1 MALSVAG
8 FARILLM
15 TIGVSGALVAQA
27 TATLEP
33 MREREL
39 GGVEARTGVNL
50 HFSSVVIENQ
60 GGRMRFTPDRLN
72 TPDNFIELGAMGGDT
87 RYDGR
92 LSIEAKK
99 YASPQR
105 HWYVKDTAKFRKGAA
120 GMLGLGID
128 WYYEHERTEE
138 YKVDKGR
145 FYVTPAE
152 LRGVDAVVLTM
163 DNGPAPFSVQNST
176 MALGFSAEGNFTD
189 GMGEVN
195 PIQEGMLAVD
205 TGTLSISGVKNMGQ
219 QVTIYPIS
227 TIDNYVSGVGVAL
240 EIRSKTSIDD
250 VSLTRDI
257 GGVTFTNAR
266 FMGIH
271 MRESFSQELHDQYW
285 KWGGMDKDYFASD
298 APSEYFDSTYDPDG
312 YFEDAFNGGHEM
324 LPLSL
329 VREPYSG
336 GPDYYNM
343 YDGFML
349 NGNINQVDFIDRVSG
364 KKMTLD
370 HGQITSPDEITGDS
384 FDDPDDLDDDY
395 QIYNQSMADNIAIK
409 ERPMTLQVKTG
420 RTYKSFDPA
429 TGQLE
434 NFYDDRS
441 YIAINWPRHGSLR
454 VEEVQGFL
462 SKPDEWPYNHFGTS
476 LGSMVLDGMRAKKT
490 YIEIPGR
497 REMYAIT
504 EQNINTSDPNNWV
517 RHPYLY
523 EAGKLPDEM
532 NPNGLP
538 AGQAEW
544 DPVGRGQL
552 DFLNKLGH
560 VTETGGRWDLYSVQ
574 KVHGGQT
581 FDFWHIYEPPY
592 PGGQARWTPDH

>member
-15 TIGVSGALVAQA
+15 SIGALVALVAQA
-27 TATLEP
+27 TATPEP
-33 MREREL
+33 MREWEL

-50 HFSSVVIENQ
+50 DFSHVVIERRD
-60 GGRMRFTPDRLN
+60 GVTRFTPDRLN
-72 TPDNFIELGAMGGDT
+72 TPDNFIELGAMGGET
-87 RYDGR
+87 HYDGR
-92 LSIEAKK
+92 VSIEAKR
-99 YASPQR
+99 YESPQR
-105 HWYVKDTAKFRKGAA
+105 HWYIKDTAKVRKGEA
-120 GMLGLGID
+120 GMIGLGID
-128 WYYEHERTEE
+128 WYYKHKRTEE

-152 LRGVDAVVLTM
+152 LRGVDAVVLSM
-163 DNGPAPFSVQNST
+163 GNGLDPFSTQNRT
-176 MALGFSAEGNFTD
+176 MALGFSANGTFTD
-189 GMGEVN
+189 AMEAGH
-195 PIQEGMLAVD
+195 PIKEGVLAVD
-205 TGTLSISGVKNMGQ
+205 TGTLSISGMKNMGQ
-219 QVTIYPIS
+219 QVTLYPLS
-227 TIDNYVSGVGVAL
+227 SIDDYVSGMGVAL
-240 EIRSKTSIDD
+240 EIRSKTTIDD
-250 VSLTRDI
+250 VSLTREVD
-257 GGVTFTNAR
+257 GVTFTNAR

-271 MRESFSQELHDQYW
+271 MRESFSQELHDQYR
-285 KWGGMDKDYFASD
+285 KWGDMDKDYFASD

-312 YFEDAFNGGHEM
+312 YFEDAFNGGHAM
-324 LPLSL
+324 LPRSL

-336 GPDYYNM
+336 GPDYHNM

-349 NGNINQVDFIDRVSG
+349 NGNINQVDFNDRISG
-364 KKMTLD
+364 KKLVLD
-370 HGQITSPDEITGDS
+370 HGQITSPDVITGKN

-395 QIYNQSMADNIAIK
+395 QVHNQSMADRIAIK
-409 ERPMTLQVKTG
+409 ERPMTLQVKKG

-434 NFYDDRS
+434 DFYDDRS
-441 YIAINWPRHGSLR
+441 YIAMNWPRHGSVR
-454 VEEVQGFL
+454 VEELQGFL
-462 SKPDEWPYNHFGTS
+462 SKPDEWPYNHFGPS
-476 LGSMVLDGMRAKKT
+476 LGSVILDGMRAKKT

-504 EQNINTSDPNNWV
+504 EQNIDTSDPNNWV

-523 EAGKLPDEM
+523 EAGKLPDGM
-532 NPNGLP
+532 NPNGL
-538 AGQAEW
+538 AANQAEW

-560 VTETGGRWDLYSVQ
+560 VTETGGRWDLYSVK

-592 PGGQARWTPDH
+592 PGGSARWTPDH